1 MIGHLSKLK
10 SESTNPITYTLHL
23 DEEQIVLNTLLG
35 KELEINY
42 AGEIHC
48 IHCGKRTKTSF
59 SQGYCYPCFKT
70 LPQTEE
76 DVLHPEKCQAHLGI
90 ARDMEWATK
99 NCLIDH
105 HVYLADTSQLK
116 VGVTR
121 NTQVPTRW
129 IDQGASQT
137 IGLALTPNRYLAG
150 MIEVALKSH
159 LADKTQW
166 RAMLNSNKKST
177 DLQESKAKIKTL
189 IPQEYQQYLNPDNT
203 IYEFTYP
210 FIEAPQIKKSVNLEK
225 TPLFR
230 GRLIGI
236 KGQYL
241 LFDDGSALNIRKHAG
256 YRVEFHIF
264 DAQNK
269 TETLF

>member
-1 MIGHLSKLK
+1 MLGHLLKLK
-10 SESTNPITYTLHL
+10 SEHSTPIHYSLPIEDQL
-23 DEEQIVLNTLLG
+23 IPLNELMG
-35 KELEINY
+35 KEIQFNY
-42 AGEIHC
+42 TGEIHC
-48 IHCGKRTKTSF
+48 IHCGRKTKTSF
-59 SQGYCYPCFKT
+59 AQGYCYPCFQT

-76 DVLHPEKCQAHLGI
+76 DVLHPEKCKAHIGI

-121 NTQVPTRW
+121 HTQVPTRW

-137 IGLALTPNRYLAG
+137 ISLALTPNRYLAG

-166 RAMLNSNKKST
+166 RAMLNSNEKST
-177 DLQESKAKIKTL
+177 NLLEQKSRIEKL
-189 IPQEYQQYLNPDNT
+189 IPMEYQQYINPDNT
-203 IYEFTYP
+203 IYEFEYP
-210 FIEAPQIKKSVNLEK
+210 FIIAPLIKKSVNLEK
-225 TPLFR
+225 TPSFR

-241 LFDDGSALNIRKHAG
+241 LFDDGFALNIRKHAG
-256 YRVEFHIF
+256 YLVEFHIF
-264 DAQNK
+264 EPQNK
-269 TETLF
+269 TATLF